1 VRVRWTT
8 EALEDRLQIW
18 DYIAAEDP
26 QAVVRLDQR
35 IADTVSLLREHPE
48 MGRPGMIAGTRELI
62 PHENYRVVYEI
73 ARDVVWILA
82 VVHAARNWPSV

>member
-1 VRVRWTT
+1 VRVRWTP

-26 QAVVRLDQR
+26 QAAVRMDQR
-35 IADTVSLLREHPE
+35 IADTVSLLQEHPE
-48 MGRPGMIAGTRELI
+48 MGRTGIIACTRELI

-73 ARDVVWILA
+73 ALGAIWILA